1 MNLKKELI
9 EKIEREKKLEKIVLL
24 RDNLNNILLNY
35 GEMNIDSKGENI
47 LKKVADDEKNI
58 NYKNLG
64 SLTIDN
70 YNSFKRFGTL
80 YDLLIDLLNEK
91 ISLKKAAI
99 EQDEM
104 IKKIE
109 ELRSFVLLEEEKIK
123 KEKNRGAIKKAK
135 TKTQRK
141 KTLSIQKSV
150 INNVLKLFDK
160 RVLLLM
166 RL

>member
-9 EKIEREKKLEKIVLL
+9 EKIEREKKLQKIVLL

-70 YNSFKRFGTL
+70 YNSFKRFDTL

-104 IKKIE
+104 I
-109 ELRSFVLLEEEKIK
+109 
-123 KEKNRGAIKKAK
+123 
-135 TKTQRK
+135 
-141 KTLSIQKSV
+141 
-150 INNVLKLFDK
+150 
-160 RVLLLM
+160 
-166 RL
+166 

>member
-9 EKIEREKKLEKIVLL
+9 EKIEREKKLQKIVLL

-70 YNSFKRFGTL
+70 YNSFKRFDTL

-104 IKKIE
+104 IKKTE
-109 ELRSFVLLEEEKIK
+109 ELRNFVLLEEEKIK

-141 KTLSIQKSV
+141 KNSFNTK
-150 INNVLKLFDK
+150 KCYK
-160 RVLLLM
+160 
-166 RL
+166 